1 MADSVNPT
9 EPNDEPTKAQPSG
22 EADGNPA
29 VRRALSRAEILA
41 GLTDI
46 LARIAGADPES
57 ITLDALIIDDVGV
70 DSLGFYEI
78 LIEADETMGI
88 KIEEKDLL
96 TFKTVRDIV
105 TYIEQRENARLDD
118 LQL

>member
-1 MADSVNPT
+1 MA
-9 EPNDEPTKAQPSG
+9 EPVPPAQQNDGLPIAEIPSASSSG
-22 EADGNPA
+22 GQ
-29 VRRALSRAEILA
+29 LSREEILA

-46 LARIAGADPES
+46 LARIAGVSPDTIS
-57 ITLDALIIDDVGV
+57 LDALIIEDVGV

-96 TFKTVRDIV
+96 TFKTVGDIV
-105 TYIEQRENARLDD
+105 RYIESREQA
-118 LQL
+118 

>member
-1 MADSVNPT
+1 MGESVGDSSP
-9 EPNDEPTKAQPSG
+9 
-22 EADGNPA
+22 
-29 VRRALSRAEILA
+29 RRPLTQAEILN
-41 GLTDI
+41 GLKEI
-46 LARIAGADPES
+46 LSRIAGADPEA
-57 ITLDALIIDDVGV
+57 ITPDALIIEDVGV

-105 TYIEQRENARLDD
+105 TYIELRE
-118 LQL
+118 QQP

>member
-1 MADSVNPT
+1 MTGDGMTKDGLADDGMTNTGV
-9 EPNDEPTKAQPSG
+9 SG
-22 EADGNPA
+22 DPA
-29 VRRALSRAEILA
+29 LRRPLTQAEILR
-41 GLTDI
+41 GLKDI
-46 LARIAGADPES
+46 LARIAGADPDTIS
-57 ITLDALIIDDVGV
+57 LDALIIEDVGV

-105 TYIEQRENARLDD
+105 TYIEQRENPS
-118 LQL
+118 

>member
-1 MADSVNPT
+1 LADSVNPT
-9 EPNDEPTKAQPSG
+9 DSNDELTKVQPTG
-22 EADGNPA
+22 EAIGSPEA
-29 VRRALSRAEILA
+29 RRALNRDEILA
-41 GLTDI
+41 GLADI

-57 ITLDALIIDDVGV
+57 ISLDALIIDDVGV

-78 LIEADETMGI
+78 LIEADESMGI

-105 TYIEQRENARLDD
+105 NYIEQRENERIHDRKP
-118 LQL
+118 